1 MIVGIVIGPH
11 GPLPVVNH
19 VVLKKLDLFTNLT
32 LGAVMFLIG
41 ERLLIVDLR
50 KYGKQIVY
58 LVTGQV
64 ITTSLLVGFTT
75 RMAGASLSLA
85 VILGIIATET
95 GALTVAAICSKERQG
110 AEKAASYLMSAV
122 GVTNVVT
129 AFIFGIAYP
138 LLLTFSGRVVG
149 SGEVALIFI
158 KIAGASF
165 GIGICV
171 GIMLVFAT
179 RYFDN
184 QGELLIAQIIALLL
198 VVGVSS
204 LIGSSVVISMLVA
217 GLVSVNLAPSRAGK
231 LFASLKVLE
240 SPMYLIFFLIAG
252 ADFNA
257 HLLLSAGEIGGVYF
271 LARTLG
277 KIIGAMASIFS
288 KTISFKESFGYGS
301 AMLPHAG
308 LAVGLVAF
316 VVQQSPGL
324 GGRSAT
330 IVLASIILFETIGPV
345 FTRRLLRSNRKITP
359 IELTLFSPEYQ
370 DSKKFNILLLVDGG
384 IYNYTHLKELFHI
397 LNTIGGYLELVVV
410 SNKTSMP
417 TDFISDGGIDRYL
430 FAEGI
435 DEILQ
440 SLDMK
445 MNYSVVS
452 ITDILTGNIMRIQKV
467 QSDLI
472 VICNSGSIRHQMKY
486 IKSAVERY
494 LAIENASIVLHYD
507 LPISPRTG

>member
-1 MIVGIVIGPH
+1 MIVGILIGPH
-11 GPLPVVNH
+11 GPLPVVNNLI
-19 VVLKKLDLFTNLT
+19 LKKLDVFTNLT

-50 KYGKQIVY
+50 KYGKQIIY

-64 ITTSLLVGFTT
+64 VLTSLLVGFTT
-75 RMAGASLSLA
+75 KMVGATPSLA

-95 GALTVAAICSKERQG
+95 GALTIAAVCSKERYG

-122 GVTNVVT
+122 GVTNVIT
-129 AFIFGIAYP
+129 AFLFGIGYP
-138 LLLTFSGRVVG
+138 LLLAFTGRVVG
-149 SGEVALIFI
+149 VEESILIFI
-158 KIAGASF
+158 KITAASF
-165 GIGICV
+165 GIGILV
-171 GIMLVFAT
+171 GIMLVLVA

-184 QGELLIAQIIALLL
+184 QGELLIAQIIALLV

-217 GLVSVNLAPSRAGK
+217 GLVSVNLAPGRAGR

-240 SPMYLIFFLIAG
+240 PPMYLIFFLIAG
-252 ADFNA
+252 ADFNI
-257 HLLLSAGEIGGVYF
+257 HLLLHAGEIGGVYF
-271 LARTLG
+271 LARTVG
-277 KIIGAMASIFS
+277 KMIGAIPSMFS
-288 KTISFKESFGYGS
+288 KTISFKQSLGYGS

-345 FTRRLLRSNRKITP
+345 FTRKLLRSNRHIVP
-359 IELTLFSPEYQ
+359 IELTLFSSEYQ
-370 DSKKFNILLLVDGG
+370 DSKKFNILLFVDGSV
-384 IYNYTHLKELFHI
+384 YDYTHLKELFHI
-397 LNTIGGYLELVVV
+397 INTIGGYLQLVVV
-410 SNKTSMP
+410 SNQPNTSP
-417 TDFISDGGIDRYL
+417 DFTIDAGIEKYMFVGGIDM
-430 FAEGI
+430 I
-435 DEILQ
+435 SQ
-440 SLDMK
+440 SLDIK
-445 MNYSVVS
+445 LDYFVVS
-452 ITDILTGNIMRIQKV
+452 VADILTGNIMRIQKV

-472 VICNSGSIRHQMKY
+472 IICSSGSIRNQIKH

-494 LAIENASIVLHYD
+494 LTINNGSIILNYD
-507 LPISPRTG
+507 LPVASKTG